1 MAGTQTLKNQV
12 KLLDALTDVLLAA
25 KEDDGKVSLSDL
37 LDKEVWSKG
46 LDLAFLSKELTDDFS
61 KLKEEAADLNSIE
74 VMDVLA
80 TYLDSFE
87 KLWDALNA

>member
-1 MAGTQTLKNQV
+1 MAGTQNLKNQV
-12 KLLDALTDVLLAA
+12 KLLESLTEVLLAA
-25 KEDDGKVSLSDL
+25 KADDGKVSLSDL
-37 LDKEVWSKG
+37 LDKDVWAKG

-61 KLKEEAADLNSIE
+61 LLKEELQDLNSMEAI
-74 VMDVLA
+74 DVLT